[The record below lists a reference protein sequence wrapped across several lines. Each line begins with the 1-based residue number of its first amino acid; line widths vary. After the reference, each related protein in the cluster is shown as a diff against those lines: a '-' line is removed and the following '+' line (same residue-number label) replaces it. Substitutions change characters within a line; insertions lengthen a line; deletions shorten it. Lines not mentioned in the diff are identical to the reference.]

1 MNYRLDIQYDGTRY
15 NGWQRQK
22 NTEQTIQGKIEA
34 VLSKMT
40 NMPVEIQGAGRTDAG
55 VHALGQ
61 VASVRLDTTHS
72 PDEIRA
78 YLNRYLPEDIG
89 ITAVR
94 PVPERFHARLNA
106 VGKHYD
112 YRIATDP
119 SLHILERKYM
129 YPFTEPLNLTS
140 MKAAAAYLTGTHDFQ
155 CFCAR
160 KIKKSTV
167 RQLDSITFT
176 ELPGELCISYL
187 GEGFLY
193 NMVRILTG
201 TLLEIGIGK
210 RSKDSIPVLFASGIR
225 ENAGFTAPAQGLVLR
240 EVFYDSVSKYI

>member
-1 MNYRLDIQYDGTRY
+1 MNYRIDIQYDGTRY
-15 NGWQRQK
+15 NGWQKQK

-34 VLSKMT
+34 VLSKLCG
-40 NMPVEIQGAGRTDAG
+40 VSIEIQGAGRTDAG
-55 VHALGQ
+55 VHALRQ
-61 VASVRLDTTHS
+61 VASVHMNPSCT

-89 ITAVR
+89 ILSVC
-94 PVPERFHARLNA
+94 PVPERFHARLHA

-119 SLHILERKYM
+119 ALHIFERKYM
-129 YPFTEPLNLTS
+129 YPFTETLDLAS
-140 MKAAAAYLTGTHDFQ
+140 MKDAAAYLTGTHDFQ
-155 CFCAR
+155 CFCSR

-167 RQLDSITFT
+167 RRLDSIIFT

-201 TLLEIGIGK
+201 TLLEVGTGK
-210 RSKDSIPVLFASGIR
+210 RSADSLPDLFFSGVR
-225 ENAGFTAPAQGLVLR
+225 ENAGFTAPAQGLTLK
-240 EVFYDSVSKYI
+240 EVFY